1 MIRQDVVGP
10 AGTFLIF
17 AVIAIGALLFVSTS
31 VPETKGLSLEE
42 IEAKL
47 SK

>member
-1 MIRQDVVGP
+1 MIGD
-10 AGTFLIF
+10 AGIFLMFAIIGVFALFFVTFK
-17 AVIAIGALLFVSTS
+17 

-47 SK
+47 SA